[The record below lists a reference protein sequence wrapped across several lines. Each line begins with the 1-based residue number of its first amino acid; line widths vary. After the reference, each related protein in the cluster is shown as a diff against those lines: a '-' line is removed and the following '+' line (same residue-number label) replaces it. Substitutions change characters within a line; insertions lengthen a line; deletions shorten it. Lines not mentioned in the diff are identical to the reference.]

1 MTPKTNHVPHLTTAL
16 TGPLQALEKH
26 LLGRQVD
33 IETWFRQR
41 WQKVQPPFYGSV
53 DLRNAGFKL
62 APVDTN
68 LFPAGFNNLN
78 PDMMSLYV
86 QAAQATIAEICPEV
100 TRLLIIPESHTRN
113 IHYFES
119 VAMLQEILVGV
130 GLEIRIG
137 FIGES
142 ITEPQEH
149 KLPSGRHVRLEPLIR
164 EGDRV
169 GVENFFPCCIVL
181 NNDLSSGTPDI
192 LQNLSQR
199 IMPSMQLGWTQ
210 RLKSE
215 HFRYYEDVALEF
227 SKTIDLDSWLLTPWF
242 DQCPEVDFMKQE
254 GQDCLVRRAE
264 GLFKRIQKKYD
275 EYNIDQSPFL
285 VVKADQGTYGMA
297 VLMIKDPKELLT
309 LNRKQRTRMSTIK
322 GGASVTRAII
332 QEGVYS
338 FETFGKENAVAE
350 PVVYMIGRHVIGGFY
365 RVHENRGPD
374 ENLNAPGM
382 NFHPLA
388 FAEPCHLPCANPEKQ
403 ANRFYAYG
411 VVARLALLA
420 AAKEFEAFGSTG
432 Q

>member
-1 MTPKTNHVPHLTTAL
+1 MTPETQVPHLVTAL
-16 TGPLQALEKH
+16 TGPLKTLEKH
-26 LLGRQVD
+26 LLSRQVT

-41 WQKVQPPFYGSV
+41 WQQTPPPFYSSV

-78 PDMMSLYV
+78 PETMSLCV

-113 IHYFES
+113 MNYFES
-119 VAMLQEILVGV
+119 VATLRDILMGAGV
-130 GLEIRIG
+130 DTRIG

-142 ITEPQEH
+142 LSEAQEYT
-149 KLPSGRHVRLEPLIR
+149 LPSGRKLRLEPLIR

-169 GVENFFPCCIVL
+169 GVEDFFPCCVVL
-181 NNDLSSGTPDI
+181 NNDLSSGVPEI
-192 LQNLSQR
+192 LENLSQR

-215 HFRYYEDVALEF
+215 HFRHYEEVALAF
-227 SKTIDLDSWLLTPWF
+227 SKEMDLDPWLLTPWF
-242 DQCPEVDFMKQE
+242 DQCPEVDFMRKE
-254 GQDCLVRRAE
+254 GQDCLKRRAE
-264 GLFKRIQKKYD
+264 ALFKRIQKKYD
-275 EYNIDQSPFL
+275 EYDIKEKPFL

-297 VLMIKDPKELLT
+297 VLMIKDPSELMT
-309 LNRKQRTRMSTIK
+309 LNRKKRTHMSTLK
-322 GGASVTRAII
+322 GGAQVTRAII

-338 FETFGKENAVAE
+338 FETYGAENSVAE
-350 PVVYMIGRHVIGGFY
+350 PVVYMMGRHVIGGFY
-365 RVHENRGPD
+365 RVHDNRGPD

-388 FAEPCHLPCANPEKQ
+388 FAQPCNMPCENSEKE

-420 AAKEFEAFGSTG
+420 AGKEFAAFQEGAK
-432 Q
+432 

>member
-1 MTPKTNHVPHLTTAL
+1 MTIKSN
-16 TGPLQALEKH
+16 PLNAIEKH
-26 LLGRQVD
+26 ILSRQID
-33 IETWFRQR
+33 IENWFRQR
-41 WQKVQPPFYGSV
+41 WQKTQPPFYGSV

-78 PDMMSLYV
+78 PDMMSLSV

-119 VAMLQEILVGV
+119 VATLQEILIGAGV
-130 GLEIRIG
+130 EVRIG

-142 ITEPQEH
+142 LSAPQEH
-149 KLPSGRHVRLEPLIR
+149 TLPSGRRIRLEPLVR

-169 GVENFFPCCIVL
+169 GVEDYFSCCIVL

-199 IMPSMQLGWTQ
+199 IIPSMQLGWTQ

-215 HFRYYEDVALEF
+215 HFRYYEDVVLEF
-227 SKTIDLDSWLLTPWF
+227 AKIIDLDPWLLTPWF
-242 DQCPEVDFMKQE
+242 DKCPEVDFMKRE
-254 GQDCLVRRAE
+254 GQDCLLGRAE

-275 EYNIDQSPFL
+275 EYGIKERPFL

-297 VLMIKDPKELLT
+297 VLMIKEPKELLT
-309 LNRKQRTRMSTIK
+309 LNRKQRTRMSVTK
-322 GGASVTRAII
+322 GGASVTRVII

-338 FETFGKENAVAE
+338 FETYGEEKAVEE
-350 PVVYMIGRHVIGGFY
+350 PVLYMIGRHVIGGFY
-365 RVHENRGPD
+365 RVHKNRGPD

-382 NFHPLA
+382 NFRPMA
-388 FAEPCHLPCANPEKQ
+388 FAEPCNLPCPDPGKP

-420 AAKEFEAFGSTG
+420 AANELTQFN
-432 Q
+432 